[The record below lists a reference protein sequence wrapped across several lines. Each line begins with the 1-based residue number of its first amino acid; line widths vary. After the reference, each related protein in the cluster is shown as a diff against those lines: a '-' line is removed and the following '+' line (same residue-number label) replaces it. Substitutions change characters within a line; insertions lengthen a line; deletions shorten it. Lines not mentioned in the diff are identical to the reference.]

1 MKYEDGGRGSL
12 FQVLVASAELMVA
25 GWGFEHHLKVV
36 KIVVNSE
43 RICFFCQRKPKET
56 RTFSGFCLFSVTFSP
71 TNFAA
76 QRFGDAQHRHLR

>member
-43 RICFFCQRKPKET
+43 RICFFVRGNLRKPALSQV
-56 RTFSGFCLFSVTFSP
+56 FVCSP
-71 TNFAA
+71 
-76 QRFGDAQHRHLR
+76 